1 MKIKLTK
8 ISKGEKFVDKK
19 KALEVGDTV
28 EVTKARGEELIK
40 RGNFEEVKPTKA
52 NQTTDK

>member
-8 ISKGEKFVDKK
+8 INKGEKFVDKK
-19 KALEVGDTV
+19 KELAVGDTF
-28 EVTKARGEELIK
+28 EVAKARGEELIK

-52 NQTTDK
+52 NQTTEK

>member
-1 MKIKLTK
+1 MKVKLTK
-8 ISKGEKFVDKK
+8 INEGEKFVDKK
-19 KALEVGDTV
+19 KVLSVGDTV
-28 EVTKARGEELIK
+28 EVAKARGEELIK

>member
-8 ISKGEKFVDKK
+8 INKGEKFVDKK

-52 NQTTDK
+52 NQTTEK

>member
-1 MKIKLTK
+1 MKVKLTK
-8 ISKGEKFVDKK
+8 INDGEKFVNKN
-19 KALEVGDTV
+19 KALAVGDTV
-28 EVTKARGEELIK
+28 EVTKARGDELIK

>member
-8 ISKGEKFVDKK
+8 INDGEKFVNKK
-19 KALEVGDTV
+19 KALSVGDTV

-52 NQTTDK
+52 NQTTEK

>member
-19 KALEVGDTV
+19 KELAVGDTV

-52 NQTTDK
+52 NQTTEK